1 MIDKLWK
8 ALSRDRLRREAAARR
23 KAIADAA
30 KASIRETVETA
41 RARALL
47 AYADAVKRGDTRAAH
62 DRHVEA
68 KRLTAEV
75 LRMEGGR

>member
-8 ALSRDRLRREAAARR
+8 ALARDRLRREATDRR
-23 KAIADAA
+23 KAIAAA
-30 KASIRETVETA
+30 DYLAMRETVEAA
-41 RARALL
+41 RARSLL

-62 DRHVEA
+62 DRHAEA
-68 KRLTAEV
+68 RRLTAEV